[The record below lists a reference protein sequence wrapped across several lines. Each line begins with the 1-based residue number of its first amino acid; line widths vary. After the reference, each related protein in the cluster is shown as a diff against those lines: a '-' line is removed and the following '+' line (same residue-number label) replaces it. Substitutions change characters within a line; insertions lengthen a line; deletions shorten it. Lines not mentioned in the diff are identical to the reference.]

1 MIILYSISVFAGRI
15 GEGGTLGSTHR
26 IRKGYQPPRVTLQQQ
41 QGTIGP
47 ARTRHRPEG
56 ACRVR
61 VVLASR
67 SPFADGPDT
76 TAQNPTRPRRMAELG
91 QSEPGQEEEAAGC

>member
-1 MIILYSISVFAGRI
+1 MIILYSISVLASHI
-15 GEGGTLGSTHR
+15 GESGALGSAHR
-26 IRKGYQPPRVTLQQQ
+26 IRKGYQCPRVTLQQQ
-41 QGTIGP
+41 QGTIRP

-61 VVLASR
+61 VVLGSR
-67 SPFADGPDT
+67 SPFADAPDM

-91 QSEPGQEEEAAGC
+91 QSEPGQEEKAAGR